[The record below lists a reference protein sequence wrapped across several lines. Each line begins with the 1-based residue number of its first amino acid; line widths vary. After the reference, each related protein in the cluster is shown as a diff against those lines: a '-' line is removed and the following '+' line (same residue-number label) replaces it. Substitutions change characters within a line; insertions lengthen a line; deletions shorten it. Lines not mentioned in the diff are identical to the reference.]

1 MTSHGK
7 QQPRRRPGVAA
18 YHHHNHRAVY
28 AALLCFLAVCV
39 GVTFSQEDTVTT
51 ATMEEENIDYGNH
64 NLEWED
70 GPSSWD
76 EFGHD
81 NAPDI
86 CGVQVLTVQ
95 EWEEGRYWAGNK
107 PVIVKNVTDGWAAL
121 NNWKK

>member
-1 MTSHGK
+1 MTLLHEK
-7 QQPRRRPGVAA
+7 QPFGRRSGSV
-18 YHHHNHRAVY
+18 YFHHRAVY
-28 AALLCFLAVCV
+28 IAILCFLAMSII
-39 GVTFSQEDTVTT
+39 GVAFSQDDTE
-51 ATMEEENIDYGNH
+51 TMTDEETIDYGNH

-70 GPSSWD
+70 GPSSWE

-86 CGVQVLTVQ
+86 CGVQVLTVE
-95 EWEEGRYWAGNK
+95 EWEEGRYWEGGK

>member
-18 YHHHNHRAVY
+18 YHHHNHCAVY
-28 AALLCFLAVCV
+28 AALLFSLAVCV
-39 GVTFSQEDTVTT
+39 GVAFSQEDTVTT

-107 PVIVKNVTDGWAAL
+107 PVIVMNVTDGWAAL

>member
-1 MTSHGK
+1 MLYFQAMAVAGIG
-7 QQPRRRPGVAA
+7 RPM
-18 YHHHNHRAVY
+18 
-28 AALLCFLAVCV
+28 L
-39 GVTFSQEDTVTT
+39 EPDTTT
-51 ATMEEENIDYGNH
+51 LIDETMDYGNH

-70 GPSSWD
+70 GPTSWD

-86 CGVQVLTVQ
+86 CGVQVISVE
-95 EWEEGRYWAGNK
+95 EWEEGRYWKKDK